1 MEKFQRYFLDT
12 IRYRYADFQGRA
24 SRSEYWY
31 FVLFY
36 FIIEMICRVIDAWF
50 LNPVVLGATVEQSF
64 KGGLLSGIVG
74 LALFIPSMAVGVRR
88 LHDIGRSGWWLLVGL
103 IPILGALVLIYF
115 FVQESKDTSWQ
126 K

>member
-126 K
+126 